1 MQKKNYRFLKF
12 IDNSIDRI
20 VTLIFLIFFL
30 VGSYGLVDTYSV
42 YNASQDKG
50 LLKFKPEAGETL
62 KPDVTGNVAWLTL
75 DDSTVDYPIMQGET
89 NETYLDRDPYGQY
102 ALSGSIFLDYRNSPN
117 FVDSYNLVYGHHM
130 EKGLMFGCLD
140 SWLDQDW
147 FDSHR
152 TGHITTA
159 NRIYDLKVFAVCEE
173 RASVNELFQP
183 TDVDPS
189 ETFDFIKEHAVILD
203 RSVEPAHVVALSTC
217 KYPDTDDRTIIMCE
231 MVQTYEGDNIDLDE
245 TKHQTLSV
253 SDTQTGTKI
262 YKNIQPKTVKK
273 DWFDKFVEW
282 AFKEE
287 R

>member
-30 VGSYGLVDTYSV
+30 VGTYGLVDTYSV

-75 DDSTVDYPIMQGET
+75 NDSTVDYPIMQGET

-117 FVDSYNLVYGHHM
+117 FVDDYNLVYGHHM

-183 TDVDPS
+183 TDVNPS
-189 ETFDFIKEHAVILD
+189 DTFAFIKEHAVILD
-203 RSVEPAHVVALSTC
+203 KSVEPTHVVALSTC

-231 MVQTYEGDNIDLDE
+231 MVQTYEGDNINLDE

-262 YKNIQPKTVKK
+262 YKNIQPKAVKK
-273 DWFDKFVEW
+273 DWFDKFAEW
-282 AFKEE
+282 ALKEE